1 MKGSQIAHYA
11 RLLNSLLV
19 CSISTALLLAQT
31 ADNGAAPPKKEAARE
46 GAQKDTELGTVEV
59 RFTDGRKRKATL
71 ADERV
76 ELTTPYGKLVIP
88 VASIHRISFASRTPA
103 DVIKRVD
110 AAILELGNQEFQR
123 REDASKELRELR
135 EKAYPSLLVAAK
147 DKDSE
152 RARRAEEVL
161 QWLRDALP
169 EEDLVFRKND
179 VIHTEDSKIAGRLVA
194 EELKVRGGS
203 SGVEQLKL
211 RDVRSLRSLAVD
223 DEEDM
228 VAAADPGNLK
238 ALEGSVGKTFRFKV
252 TGVATGSVWGTDVYT
267 TDSTLATAAV
277 HAGVLKAGQT
287 AVVRV
292 KIVAPPATFEGS
304 TRNGVTTG
312 PWGAYPGAY
321 QVSK

>member
-1 MKGSQIAHYA
+1 
-11 RLLNSLLV
+11 
-19 CSISTALLLAQT
+19 LAQP
-31 ADNGAAPPKKEAARE
+31 ADDGGAPPRKEAARE
-46 GAQKDTELGTVEV
+46 GVQKDTQPGAVEV
-59 RFTDGRKRKATL
+59 RFTDGRKRKVTL
-71 ADERV
+71 ADEKV
-76 ELTTPYGKLVIP
+76 ELTTPYGKLAIP
-88 VASIHRISFASRTPA
+88 VTAIHRISFASRIPA

-110 AAILELGNQEFQR
+110 AAILELGSQEFQR

-179 VIHTEDSKIAGRLVA
+179 VIHTEDSKIAGRLVM
-194 EELKVRGGS
+194 EELKVRSGS
-203 SGVEQLKL
+203 TAVEQLKL
-211 RDVRSLRSLAVD
+211 RDVRSLRSLAVE

-228 VAAADPGNLK
+228 VAEADPGNLK
-238 ALEGSVGKTFRFKV
+238 ALEASVGKTFRFKV
-252 TGVATGSVWGTDVYT
+252 TGAATGSVWGTDVYT

-287 AVVRV
+287 GVVRV